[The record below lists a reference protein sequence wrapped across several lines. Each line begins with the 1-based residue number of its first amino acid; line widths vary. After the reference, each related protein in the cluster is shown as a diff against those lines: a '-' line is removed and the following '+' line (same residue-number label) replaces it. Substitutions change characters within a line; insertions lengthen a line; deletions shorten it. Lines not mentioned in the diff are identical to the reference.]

1 LNTAAVRQETKA
13 AARSLLFA
21 ASRSGVTSIYK
32 QLLGGGAPET
42 MVEFD
47 EDNVFDFGY
56 FAATNNWP

>member
-32 QLLGGGAPET
+32 QSLGEVRRK